1 MLGRT
6 LRLTTRYAVIAIALF
21 GATNVVTR
29 HLGGLDVNAQWVRG
43 VGFPAWFAEAAI
55 LGLVLGL
62 TLGRHG
68 AWLARA
74 SGLLLGLLCAT
85 DAAAYYQLLADGH
98 IASSFPVPAGLL
110 ITALLGIWAVLE
122 PGPDRPASRPSRPW
136 LARAVA
142 LGGAVAA
149 LVVLHLYCF
158 GATDYRR
165 PADAAVVFGARVHE
179 DGEASGALLDRT
191 VTAVELYR
199 AGLVRKLV
207 LSGGQGPDE
216 PVSESM
222 VMRQI
227 ALEEGVPAEALIVD
241 DSGDDTRATI
251 QNLDAI
257 ARRHGLSTFL
267 MVSHD
272 YHLSRIQLMCQRRGF
287 DVFTVPAR
295 ETVPWPSKPL
305 AVLREG
311 AAWIWY
317 YVRDLEVSPA
327 SPATRTP

>member
-6 LRLTTRYAVIAIALF
+6 CRLTTRYSVFAIALF
-21 GATNVVTR
+21 GATNVVT
-29 HLGGLDVNAQWVRG
+29 HHYGDVDVNALWVRG
-43 VGFPAWFAEAAI
+43 VGFPAWLAEAAI

-62 TLGRHG
+62 LLGRYG
-68 AWLARA
+68 AWVARA
-74 SGLLLGLLCAT
+74 SGLLLALLCAI
-85 DAAAYYQLLADGH
+85 DAAAYYRLLADGD

-110 ITALLGIWAVLE
+110 MAALLALWALFE
-122 PGPDRPASRPSRPW
+122 RGPEEAPSAPSRPW
-136 LARAVA
+136 LARSVA

-149 LVVLHLYCF
+149 LVLLHLYCF

-191 VTAVELYR
+191 VTACELYR

-216 PVSESM
+216 PVSEPS

-227 ALEEGVPAEALIVD
+227 ALDQGLPAEALIVD
-241 DSGDDTRATI
+241 DGGGNTRATI
-251 QNLDAI
+251 HNLDAI
-257 ARRHGLSTFL
+257 ARKHGLSTFL

-272 YHLSRIQLMCQRRGF
+272 YHLSRIQLMCRRSGF

-295 ETVPWPSKPL
+295 ETVPWPGKPL

-311 AAWIWY
+311 AAWLWY
-317 YVRDLEVSPA
+317 YVRDLEVPPSSPA
-327 SPATRTP
+327 ARTQ